1 MSSCFKSS
9 VSLFSVFLFMI
20 LKTVTSDPTYL
31 YHICP
36 NTTTYS
42 RNSSYLT
49 NLRTVLSSLSSP
61 NAAYASLFDNAAAG
75 EENDSNR
82 VYGVFLCRG
91 DVSAEICRDCVAFA
105 ANETLQRCPREKVAV
120 IWYDECMV
128 RYSNQS
134 IVGQMRIRPGV
145 FLTNKQNITENQVSR
160 FNESLPALLIDV
172 AVKAALSSRKFATEK
187 ANFTV
192 FQTIYSLVQCTPD
205 LTNQDCESCLRQVI
219 NYLPRCCDRSVGGR
233 VIAPSCSFRYEL
245 YPFYNETIAA
255 APMAPPPSST
265 VAAPPLNIPSEKGK
279 GKNLTVIVTAIAV
292 PVSVCVLL
300 LGAMCWLLARRRNNK
315 LSAETEDLDEDG
327 ITSTETLQFQ
337 FSAIEAATNKFS
349 ESNKLGH
356 GGFGEVYKGQLIT
369 GETVAIKRLSQ
380 GSTQGAE
387 EFKNEVDV
395 VAKLQHRNLAKLL
408 GYCLDGEEKIL
419 VYEFVPNKSL
429 DYFLFDN
436 EKRRVLDWQRRYKII
451 EGIARGILYLHR
463 DSRLTIIHRDLK
475 ASNILLDAD
484 MHPKISDFGM
494 ARIFG
499 VDQTQANTKRIVG
512 TYGYMSP
519 EYAIHGK
526 YSVKSDVYSFGVLVL
541 ELITGKKNSSF
552 YEEDGLGDLVT
563 YVWKLWVENSP
574 LELVDEAMRGNFQ
587 TNEVIRCIHIA
598 LLCVQED
605 SSERPSMDDILVMM
619 NSFTVTLP
627 IPKRSGFLLR
637 TMKDSRDP
645 RSGGSASDHSATSK
659 SLPLSVDDSSIT
671 IVYPR

>member
-1 MSSCFKSS
+1 
-9 VSLFSVFLFMI
+9 MI

-265 VAAPPLNIPSEKGK
+265 VTAPPLNIPSEKGK

-356 GGFGEVYKGQLIT
+356 GGFGEVYKVT
-369 GETVAIKRLSQ
+369 
-380 GSTQGAE
+380 
-387 EFKNEVDV
+387 
-395 VAKLQHRNLAKLL
+395 
-408 GYCLDGEEKIL
+408 
-419 VYEFVPNKSL
+419 KSC
-429 DYFLFDN
+429 
-436 EKRRVLDWQRRYKII
+436 
-451 EGIARGILYLHR
+451 
-463 DSRLTIIHRDLK
+463 DL
-475 ASNILLDAD
+475 
-484 MHPKISDFGM
+484 
-494 ARIFG
+494 
-499 VDQTQANTKRIVG
+499 
-512 TYGYMSP
+512 
-519 EYAIHGK
+519 
-526 YSVKSDVYSFGVLVL
+526 
-541 ELITGKKNSSF
+541 
-552 YEEDGLGDLVT
+552 
-563 YVWKLWVENSP
+563 
-574 LELVDEAMRGNFQ
+574 
-587 TNEVIRCIHIA
+587 
-598 LLCVQED
+598 
-605 SSERPSMDDILVMM
+605 
-619 NSFTVTLP
+619 
-627 IPKRSGFLLR
+627 
-637 TMKDSRDP
+637 
-645 RSGGSASDHSATSK
+645 
-659 SLPLSVDDSSIT
+659 
-671 IVYPR
+671 